1 MCDKKMKSIPSN
13 LKRHITSQHPNI
25 MKADE
30 SNSDSSFNARNTA
43 KEKFPKIKI
52 DKSKVFECIV
62 WLITVHN
69 LPINLVNYEGFRIL
83 LDPICHSLQM
93 KINTRSVVDKIKY
106 TASEIRLQIIHELKN
121 KLISL
126 KIDTA
131 TRYNKS
137 ILGINVQYIKDGQIQ
152 VRTLGMIELIKI
164 HTGINLKEE
173 IQTILK
179 KYQIDLK
186 QIYSITVDNGANM
199 LKMVDTMARDQLN
212 NDNDLSNSNE
222 NNLSQILFNTSVSY
236 QENVCID
243 DENVSVYSDEETP
256 EGIDEENISDDISK
270 SFGLSCIR
278 CSAHTIQLAVNM
290 FIKKYLKLDLEKI
303 RIIIKLIKSH
313 KYKRLFIMDK
323 VSKPTLDIITRWN
336 STYLMMKNLMD
347 NKTFYTKMGELYPE
361 TFISFDLWDI
371 ILLGTSVLFPL
382 YKFTMKLQKSNIVI
396 GDFFA
401 SWLECKMEL
410 EEMDNNLSKSML
422 ECLNIRES
430 YLFQNDA
437 FRSAI
442 YMDPRFHYENGKYPL
457 EEDKILAR
465 EHIFAT
471 WKQLQAIDPHEEN
484 TTLVMPSTSD
494 YKKTKLDLYIER
506 DCKKGPI
513 FYELCNSDIK
523 LKIKSLLYNKR
534 LPSSQDIL
542 QYWVSRKHQDAEL
555 FKLSQIILAA
565 PCTQVSVERA
575 FSALALTVTS
585 LRTRLDKDI
594 LDDIL
599 IIKLNSTLLNNV
611 IF

>member
-1 MCDKKMKSIPSN
+1 MQNKKNLKDILKEPFLIDSSENLATCSMCDKKMKSIPSN

-62 WLITVHN
+62 WLIT
-69 LPINLVNYEGFRIL
+69 
-83 LDPICHSLQM
+83 
-93 KINTRSVVDKIKY
+93 
-106 TASEIRLQIIHELKN
+106 
-121 KLISL
+121 
-126 KIDTA
+126 
-131 TRYNKS
+131 
-137 ILGINVQYIKDGQIQ
+137 
-152 VRTLGMIELIKI
+152 
-164 HTGINLKEE
+164 
-173 IQTILK
+173 
-179 KYQIDLK
+179 
-186 QIYSITVDNGANM
+186 
-199 LKMVDTMARDQLN
+199 
-212 NDNDLSNSNE
+212 
-222 NNLSQILFNTSVSY
+222 
-236 QENVCID
+236 
-243 DENVSVYSDEETP
+243 
-256 EGIDEENISDDISK
+256 
-270 SFGLSCIR
+270 
-278 CSAHTIQLAVNM
+278 
-290 FIKKYLKLDLEKI
+290 
-303 RIIIKLIKSH
+303 IKLIKSH

-323 VSKPTLDIITRWN
+323 VSKPTLDTVTRWWN

-347 NKTFYTKMGELYPE
+347 NKTFYTKMGELYTE

-382 YKFTMKLQKSNIVI
+382 CKFTMKLQKSNIVI

-401 SWLECKMEL
+401 SWLECKWSWRKWIIIYL
-410 EEMDNNLSKSML
+410 KVCWNVY
-422 ECLNIRES
+422 IRES

-484 TTLVMPSTSD
+484 TTLVMPSTSN

-599 IIKLNSTLLNNV
+599 IIKLNRTLLNNV